1 MQNKLN
7 KLASLVIRIV
17 LATEVYKSVKE
28 WGVRV
33 PVLNSDGAGDL
44 LGVNQ

>member
-17 LATEVYKSVKE
+17 HATEVYKS
-28 WGVRV
+28 GRVRV